1 MTENENIIDI
11 CHTLLIYFICPSYG
25 CHNNNMVLGKH
36 LWVNITVNIAM
47 QVRFSWFDFH
57 IIRIN
62 TVVCILVTVV

>member
-36 LWVNITVNIAM
+36 L
-47 QVRFSWFDFH
+47 
-57 IIRIN
+57 
-62 TVVCILVTVV
+62 